1 NGGLVADTVFYI
13 RQPTPPDTANVP
25 PRARARARKT
35 KQRDRGFNYRQFAAA
50 LNPELLAKLQT
61 PRPLVTEKR
70 GGSEG
75 SKP

>member
-35 KQRDRGFNYRQFAAA
+35 KQRDRGFNFRQFAAA
-50 LNPELLAKLQT
+50 LNLELLAKLHT
-61 PRPLVTEKR
+61 PRLATKKR

-75 SKP
+75 NAG